1 MARGD
6 CGDRVVIEPEKHL
19 RLVGF
24 VARRYRGRGY
34 LMQDLI
40 AEGML
45 ALVRAAARFDAR
57 RGYRFSTYA
66 ISAIRNAMHSFLQRE
81 IQYREQVSLL
91 SNGLLDCVAA
101 PSADEPARL
110 LRILARAR
118 LSPREWEALG
128 ARFGLGTPRRTLAE
142 LAAEW
147 RVTRQRAH
155 RVQQSA
161 LRKLQAVAG
170 DAGASAGSA
179 ADGRESKVDASVL
192 VRCA

>member
-1 MARGD
+1 M
-6 CGDRVVIEPEKHL
+6 IEPEEHL

-34 LMQDLI
+34 LMPDLI

-45 ALVRAAARFDAR
+45 ALVRAAEKFDAQ
-57 RGYRFSTYA
+57 RGKQFSTYA
-66 ISAIRNAMHSFLQRE
+66 VTAIRNAMHSFLQRE
-81 IQYREQVSLL
+81 VQYREQVSLL

-101 PSADEPARL
+101 PVVEEPARL
-110 LRILARAR
+110 LRILALAR

-147 RVTRQRAH
+147 EVTRQRAH
-155 RVQQSA
+155 RIQKSAMEKIRAAAQVNVDQVGPQS
-161 LRKLQAVAG
+161 
-170 DAGASAGSA
+170 
-179 ADGRESKVDASVL
+179 
-192 VRCA
+192 